1 MNFCHLYAIIVYT
14 IGSVAMSSELFNMIT
29 IFYAIITVIIVI
41 VIIFL
46 IIKNIKKQYR
56 DTITNLE
63 RNKNLI
69 ISGSILSELNKVES
83 LINNKELEDKYNYW
97 KSIFKSIKDEDVPK
111 ITDELIEA
119 EERTSGKK
127 FQDVNLDL
135 ASIEF
140 KIYLAKSRAKRLLD
154 DIKEITLSEQ
164 KNREIVTKLKS
175 EYRSIFLQYNNN
187 NKEDYSLIQIPL
199 ELQFE
204 NVDKLFSAFEMAM
217 ENNVYSEVGKIVKAL
232 DDTIGNLKIVI
243 EEAPSIILM
252 GKRMIPS
259 RIQEVSKIYER
270 MINEG
275 YNLDYLNIDY
285 NISESEKKVADIFDR
300 LNVLNLE
307 DSIFELRTILDYF
320 DRLYADFDKEKIA
333 KKLFDEYLRSVI
345 LKCKKLKKIISGI
358 SSKLDDI
365 KYSYDLTDDDVK
377 IIGELSHEVG
387 ACEELYDG
395 VVASF
400 REKKTAYSRLSK
412 EMEKINLRL
421 VKAEDKL
428 DYTLRSLGSLKEDEI
443 RAREQLDEIRS
454 IIKQA
459 KAHMGSFKLPVVPK
473 NYYVELD
480 EANEAIKNM
489 IIELEKKPISIK
501 TLNTRVDTAR
511 DLVLKLFNTSL
522 EIVKT
527 ASMAESA
534 IVYGNRYRAI
544 NPSID
549 SGLQKAERD
558 FFKGNFKSSLEYA
571 ISSINVV
578 EPGIHKRLL
587 EAYKKENQ
595 EVK

>member
-1 MNFCHLYAIIVYT
+1 
-14 IGSVAMSSELFNMIT
+14 MSEQLVTMIT
-29 IFYAIITVIIVI
+29 IFYAIVAVIAIIV
-41 VIIFL
+41 VIFITM
-46 IIKNIKKQYR
+46 KNVKKQFK
-56 DTITNLE
+56 DTLVNLE

-83 LINNKELEDKYNYW
+83 LINNKDLEERYIYW
-97 KSIFKSIKDEDVPK
+97 KNIFKEIKDEDVPK

-119 EERTSGKK
+119 ENIIDIRKYK
-127 FQDVNLDL
+127 L
-135 ASIEF
+135 ANETLARIEF
-140 KIYLAKSRAKRLLD
+140 NIYIAKSKAQKLLE

-175 EYRSIFLQYNNN
+175 EYRTIFLQYNNN
-187 NKEDYSLIQIPL
+187 NKEDYSLIQVPL

-217 ENNVYSEVGKIVKAL
+217 ENNVYTEVGKIVKAL

-252 GKRMIPS
+252 GKNMIPN
-259 RIQEVSKIYER
+259 RIKEISKIYEK
-270 MINEG
+270 MKDEG
-275 YNLDYLNIDY
+275 YNLDYLNIEY

-307 DSIFELRTILDYF
+307 DSIFELKTIMDYF
-320 DRLYADFDKEKIA
+320 DGLYSDFDKEKLS
-333 KKLFDEYLRSVI
+333 KKLFDDYIRSVI
-345 LKCKKLKKIISGI
+345 IKCKKLKKIVNNLSNKI
-358 SSKLDDI
+358 DDI

-377 IIGELSHEVG
+377 IIGELKKEILE
-387 ACEELYDG
+387 CESLYDG
-395 VVASF
+395 VMVSF
-400 REKKTAYSRLSK
+400 REHNTAYSRLSK
-412 EMEKINLRL
+412 EMEKINVRL

-443 RAREQLDEIRS
+443 RAREQLDEIKH
-454 IIKQA
+454 IVKQS
-459 KAHMGSFKLPVVPK
+459 KSHMNSYKLPIIPK

-480 EANEAIKNM
+480 EANDAIREM
-489 IIELEKKPISIK
+489 VIELEKQPISIK

-511 DLVLKLFNTSL
+511 DLVLKLYNTSL

-527 ASMAESA
+527 ASMAENA
-534 IVYGNRYRAI
+534 IVYGNRYRTI
-544 NPSID
+544 NNNIE
-549 SGLQKAERD
+549 SGLTKAERE

-571 ISSINVV
+571 INSINVV

-587 EAYKKENQ
+587 EAYKKEQ
-595 EVK
+595 V

>member
-1 MNFCHLYAIIVYT
+1 
-14 IGSVAMSSELFNMIT
+14 MSEQLLNMIT
-29 IFYAIITVIIVI
+29 IAYFIVTVIVVI
-41 VIIFL
+41 VSIIL
-46 IIKNIKKQYR
+46 VKRNIKKQHE
-56 DTITNLE
+56 DTLNVLE

-69 ISGSILSELNKVES
+69 ISASILSELNKVES
-83 LINNKELEDKYNYW
+83 LINNKDLEEKYNYW
-97 KSIFKSIKDEDVPK
+97 KSLFKDIKETDVPN
-111 ITDELIEA
+111 ITDELLTV
-119 EERTSGKK
+119 EESIGLKNFK
-127 FQDVNLDL
+127 DFNKDL
-135 ASIEF
+135 ARIEF
-140 KIYLAKSRAKRLLD
+140 EIYIAKSKAQKLLD

-164 KNREIVTKLKS
+164 RNREIVTKLKS
-175 EYRSIFLQYNNN
+175 DYRNVYLQYNNN
-187 NKEDYSLIQIPL
+187 DKADYELIQVPL

-252 GKRMIPS
+252 GKNMIPN
-259 RIQEVSKIYER
+259 RIEEVSKIYDK
-270 MINEG
+270 MVSEG
-275 YNLDYLNIDY
+275 YNLDYLNLSY

-307 DSIFELRTILDYF
+307 DSIFELRTIMDYF
-320 DRLYADFDKEKIA
+320 DNIYADFDKEKIS
-333 KKLFDEYLRSVI
+333 KKLFDDYIRSVI
-345 LKCKKLKKIISGI
+345 LKCKKLKKIINNLSNKI
-358 SSKLDDI
+358 DDI

-377 IIGELSHEVG
+377 IISELGNELDECENGYEEVI
-387 ACEELYDG
+387 AKY
-395 VVASF
+395 
-400 REKKTAYSRLSK
+400 REKNTAYSRLTK
-412 EMEKINLRL
+412 EMEVINHRIL
-421 VKAEDKL
+421 KAEDKL

-459 KAHMGSFKLPVVPK
+459 KVHMNSYKLPVVPK
-473 NYYVELD
+473 NYYIELE
-480 EANEAIKNM
+480 EANEAIREM

-527 ASMAESA
+527 ASMAENA
-534 IVYGNRYRAI
+534 IVYGNRYRYNGSI
-544 NPSID
+544 NA
-549 SGLQKAERD
+549 GLTKAERE

-571 ISSINVV
+571 INSINVV

-587 EAYKKENQ
+587 EAYKNEQ
-595 EVK
+595 